1 MKPSTSIPVTAAMR
15 ALILHTLRTKSLSKT
30 DLTNKLGLGKAWATK
45 LLDGSLKTI
54 KEKNLNDLEDYLGIR
69 FTAIDSLGPQRSE
82 LAARIAAL
90 VDSNPSFTKLAI
102 AIEEI
107 QNEASSLA
115 GPRYIPT
122 QDMSRIGQEIIRL
135 CFGNEDK
142 PGKVAREVLKL
153 LA

>member
-1 MKPSTSIPVTAAMR
+1 MR
-15 ALILHTLRTKSLSKT
+15 ALILHTLRSKSLSKT

-54 KEKNLNDLEDYLGIR
+54 KEKHLNDLEDYLGIR
-69 FTAIDSLGPQRSE
+69 FTSVDTLGPQRSE
-82 LAARIAAL
+82 LATRIAAL
-90 VDSNPSFTKLAI
+90 IDSNPSFTKLAL
-102 AIEEI
+102 ALEEI
-107 QNEASSLA
+107 QNEAAALP

-135 CFGNEDK
+135 CFANEDK

>member
-1 MKPSTSIPVTAAMR
+1 MR
-15 ALILHTLRTKSLSKT
+15 ALILHTLRAKALSKT

-45 LLDGSLKTI
+45 LLDGSLRTI

-69 FTAIDSLGPQRSE
+69 FTTIDTLSAQRSE
-82 LAARIAAL
+82 LAMRIAAL
-90 VDSNPSFTKLAI
+90 IDANPAFTKLAI
-102 AIEEI
+102 ALEEI
-107 QNEASSLA
+107 VNETAPLP

-135 CFGNEDK
+135 CFANEDK